1 MVRSAGPFT
10 PSSNFPDTDPE
21 SLAVQACD
29 DADSLREVLRAYGC
43 LETLIAPLEVSDTEQ
58 LDTTR
63 SELGAL
69 LRMINDELSRRIES
83 ADKTAQAMRAM
94 LVSCP
99 IAPGPP
105 SPSA

>member
-83 ADKTAQAMRAM
+83 VDKTVHAIRAVLDPH
-94 LVSCP
+94 LV
-99 IAPGPP
+99 APGPS